1 LTDAGG
7 VGARLRQ
14 AREAQGLAID
24 DVAQQLKFAP
34 RQIESLEQER
44 FDRLPGPTIARGM
57 VRNYAR
63 LLRLDPEPLIE
74 RMTPQA
80 EKVPDPGQLAERFR
94 NEVPFSEGGKRS
106 TLLYAGFSVGILL
119 LVAALA
125 YEWRQERHRPQ
136 FVAPAPEPVA
146 TPPVA
151 GAPRVEEKKVEEKN
165 AEEKKIELATAA
177 PAPKPP
183 AAVVEKPPAAAAERP
198 LAAVAEKPSMAIGEK
213 PPTASTAQRIV
224 VRAEA
229 DAWIEIRDASGRT
242 LVATLAPAGSE
253 RAVQG
258 RAPFDL
264 VIGNAASVRVT
275 YEGKPVDLRPHTR
288 VSVAR
293 LTLK

>member
-1 LTDAGG
+1 MTDAGG

-125 YEWRQERHRPQ
+125 YEWRQERHPPQ
-136 FVAPAPEPVA
+136 FVAPAPERVA
-146 TPPVA
+146 PPPLA
-151 GAPRVEEKKVEEKN
+151 GAPRVEEKKVEEKKAEEKK

-183 AAVVEKPPAAAAERP
+183 AAV
-198 LAAVAEKPSMAIGEK
+198 AEKPSMAIGEK
-213 PPTASTAQRIV
+213 PPAVSAAQRIV

-275 YEGKPVDLRPHTR
+275 YEGRPVDLRPHTR

>member
-1 LTDAGG
+1 MTDASG

-74 RMTPQA
+74 RMAPQA
-80 EKVPDPGQLAERFR
+80 EKAPDPGQLAERFR
-94 NEVPFSEGGKRS
+94 NQVPFSEGGKRS

-125 YEWRQERHRPQ
+125 YEWRQERASPQ
-136 FVAPAPEPVA
+136 FVAPAREPVA
-146 TPPVA
+146 PPPVA
-151 GAPRVEEKKVEEKN
+151 EVRVEPTPALPPIGV
-165 AEEKKIELATAA
+165 EEKKIEIEQQKKIEVATAA

-183 AAVVEKPPAAAAERP
+183 AAVAEKPPAASE
-198 LAAVAEKPSMAIGEK
+198 L
-213 PPTASTAQRIV
+213 QRIV

-229 DAWIEIRDASGRT
+229 DAWIEIRDASGRM

-253 RAVQG
+253 RVVQG

-288 VSVAR
+288 VHVAR
-293 LTLK
+293 LKIK

>member
-125 YEWRQERHRPQ
+125 CEWRQERRPPQ
-136 FVAPAPEPVA
+136 FVAPATEPVA
-146 TPPVA
+146 PPPVA
-151 GAPRVEEKKVEEKN
+151 AVPVEPPPAAGPLRIEEKKVEDKKV
-165 AEEKKIELATAA
+165 EEKKIELATAA
-177 PAPKPP
+177 PAPQPP
-183 AAVVEKPPAAAAERP
+183 APPA
-198 LAAVAEKPSMAIGEK
+198 EK
-213 PPTASTAQRIV
+213 PPTASAAQRIV

>member
-125 YEWRQERHRPQ
+125 YEWRQERRPPQ
-136 FVAPAPEPVA
+136 FVAPATEPVA
-146 TPPVA
+146 PPPVA
-151 GAPRVEEKKVEEKN
+151 AVPVEPPPAAGPLRIEEKKVEDKKV
-165 AEEKKIELATAA
+165 EEKKIELATAA
-177 PAPKPP
+177 PAPQPP
-183 AAVVEKPPAAAAERP
+183 APPA
-198 LAAVAEKPSMAIGEK
+198 EK
-213 PPTASTAQRIV
+213 PPTASAAQRIV